1 VGSNIPPLKY
11 ALGSGRL
18 KRVRFSARVFSHAP
32 ILGWVCSLFLSVAR
46 SSSGGVVSRSDGVL
60 PIVCIVCGCRLT
72 AENRS
77 ESPNVC
83 RECLHSLEF

>member
-1 VGSNIPPLKY
+1 MGSNIPPLKY
-11 ALGSGRL
+11 ALRSGRL

-32 ILGWVCSLFLSVAR
+32 SLGWVRSLFLFVVR
-46 SSSGGVVSRSDGVL
+46 SSSGSVVSRSDGVL
-60 PIVCIVCGCRLT
+60 PDLCIVCGCRLS

-77 ESPNVC
+77 DSPNVC

>member
-1 VGSNIPPLKY
+1 MGSNIPPLKY

-18 KRVRFSARVFSHAP
+18 KRVRFGARVFSHAP
-32 ILGWVCSLFLSVAR
+32 SLGWVRSLFLFVAR
-46 SSSGGVVSRSDGVL
+46 SSSGSVVSRSDGVL
-60 PIVCIVCGCRLT
+60 SDVCIVCGCRLSI
-72 AENRS
+72 ENRS